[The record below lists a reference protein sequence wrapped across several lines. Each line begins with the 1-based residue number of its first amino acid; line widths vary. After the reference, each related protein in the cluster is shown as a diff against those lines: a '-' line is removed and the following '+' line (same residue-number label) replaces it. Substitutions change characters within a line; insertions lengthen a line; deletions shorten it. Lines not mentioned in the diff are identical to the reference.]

1 MEDFLVAAAQPTYIR
16 GGNLGISELSNFV
29 CRYRA
34 YSELPNTRADQNKQ
48 VWMED
53 FFIYTLMSLFK
64 KDKSNLK
71 KIISKK
77 FRNFYFFSAAFYL
90 IMCFMKAPR
99 N

>member
-1 MEDFLVAAAQPTYIR
+1 MCVD
-16 GGNLGISELSNFV
+16 N
-29 CRYRA
+29 RA

-90 IMCFMKAPR
+90 IMCRMKAPKNFENVAILETR
-99 N
+99 ELVSFRGVKTHLG